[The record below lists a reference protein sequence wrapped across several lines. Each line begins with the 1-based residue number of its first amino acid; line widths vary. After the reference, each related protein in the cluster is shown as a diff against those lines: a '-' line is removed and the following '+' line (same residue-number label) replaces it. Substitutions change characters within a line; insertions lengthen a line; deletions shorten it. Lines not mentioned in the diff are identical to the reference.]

1 MKTLPGYVVGIG
13 LLFGCV
19 IAGALFAKQPD
30 RPAAAAPEAGGRYRL
45 FGRDRDELI
54 LIDTA
59 NGKCWLYRGYDDRK
73 KRPEWVDLETPA
85 GRR

>member
-1 MKTLPGYVVGIG
+1 MKTLPRYVVAIA
-13 LLFGCV
+13 LLVGGV
-19 IAGALFAKQPD
+19 LAGALCAMQPE

-85 GRR
+85 PRK